1 MFVYDVVE
9 AEWVQTVAIKALR
22 PLAPDGALVVSQ
34 NAVESAWRL
43 IYMRQMAED
52 TDRILL
58 PDVSP
63 GRRFKAKRKF
73 SLKSKE
79 DSQVRAHCCDRVCDA
94 FVAFL
99 LQS

>member
-1 MFVYDVVE
+1 MFVYDVLE

-43 IYMRQMAED
+43 IYMRQTAED

-79 DSQVRAHCCDRVCDA
+79 DSQVRITAICVCRETT
-94 FVAFL
+94 
-99 LQS
+99 